1 MPLYEYQ
8 CTKCGVRFEKI
19 QKFSDP
25 LVDTCPTCGGKV
37 EKLLSAPA
45 FTFKGTGFYITDYS
59 RKGETAAGEKA
70 ERAGKSGK
78 SEESG
83 ASEGP
88 GKSEG
93 SGKSGGS
100 EKTESA
106 KSDSGSKESSS
117 DKSAGAGEEKTKAPS
132 PAPSKPTKSE

>member
-45 FTFKGTGFYITDYS
+45 FTFKGSGFYITDYS

-70 ERAGKSGK
+70 ERAGKSGSSGESK
-78 SEESG
+78 ESKESG
-83 ASEGP
+83 
-88 GKSEG
+88 
-93 SGKSGGS
+93 
-100 EKTESA
+100 
-106 KSDSGSKESSS
+106 GSKESGESG
-117 DKSAGAGEEKTKAPS
+117 KSKESAKPESGKAESGGKTTDAG
-132 PAPSKPTKSE
+132 PAPAAKPAKSE

>member
-78 SEESG
+78 SEESKG
-83 ASEGP
+83 AKE
-88 GKSEG
+88 
-93 SGKSGGS
+93 SG
-100 EKTESA
+100 ES
-106 KSDSGSKESSS
+106 KESKGSKESGESKESAKPESGKTDSGGKTS
-117 DKSAGAGEEKTKAPS
+117 DAG
-132 PAPSKPTKSE
+132 PAPAAKPPKSE

>member
-70 ERAGKSGK
+70 ERAGKPVE
-78 SEESG
+78 SE
-83 ASEGP
+83 
-88 GKSEG
+88 
-93 SGKSGGS
+93 KSGGD
-100 EKTESA
+100 KTESKA
-106 KSDSGSKESSS
+106 ESKSEPAAKESKDS
-117 DKSAGAGEEKTKAPS
+117 KSPSPKEAGAKEAK
-132 PAPSKPTKSE
+132 PAPATAKND